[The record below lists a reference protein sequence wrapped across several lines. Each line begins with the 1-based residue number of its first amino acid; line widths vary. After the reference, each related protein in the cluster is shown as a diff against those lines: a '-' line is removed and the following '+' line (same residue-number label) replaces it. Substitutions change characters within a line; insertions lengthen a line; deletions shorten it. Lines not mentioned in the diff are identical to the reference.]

1 MQSQA
6 RPAGGPL
13 LACRQQPAERHTQM
27 TKRGKTPDLMGEL
40 LSGRPAQPE
49 SQPASQTQRQKAKET
64 DERIKATHYLRQS
77 TLYRL
82 EQALLSLRMSTDNR
96 GLNRYDVVEQALQAA
111 LDDLERNGESS
122 ELARRLAQK

>member
-1 MQSQA
+1 
-6 RPAGGPL
+6 
-13 LACRQQPAERHTQM
+13 M

-40 LSGRPAQPE
+40 LSGRPPQAE
-49 SQPASQTQRQKAKET
+49 SQSARETPRQKAKET
-64 DERIKATHYLRQS
+64 DERIKATHYLKQS

-96 GLNRYDVVEQALQAA
+96 GLNRYELVEQALQAA
-111 LDDLERNGESS
+111 LDDFEQHGEES

>member
-1 MQSQA
+1 
-6 RPAGGPL
+6 
-13 LACRQQPAERHTQM
+13 M

-40 LSGRPAQPE
+40 LSGRTAQPESQPE

-96 GLNRYDVVEQALQAA
+96 GLNRYDVVEQAIQAA
-111 LDDLERNGESS
+111 LDDYERNGESS

>member
-1 MQSQA
+1 
-6 RPAGGPL
+6 
-13 LACRQQPAERHTQM
+13 M

-40 LSGRPAQPE
+40 LSGRTAQPE
-49 SQPASQTQRQKAKET
+49 SQPDSQTQRQKAKET

-111 LDDLERNGESS
+111 LDDYERNGESS
-122 ELARRLAQK
+122 DGELRLIAQDRRDRQKGLQHARRRNG

>member
-1 MQSQA
+1 MQSQG
-6 RPAGGPL
+6 RPAGGL
-13 LACRQQPAERHTQM
+13 LLPRRQQPAEGHTQM

-40 LSGRPAQPE
+40 LSGRPA
-49 SQPASQTQRQKAKET
+49 QPASQTQRQKAKET

-82 EQALLSLRMSTDNR
+82 EQALLSLRMSTENR
-96 GLNRYDVVEQALQAA
+96 GLNRYDLVEQALQAA
-111 LDDLERNGESS
+111 LDDFERNGESS

>member
-1 MQSQA
+1 
-6 RPAGGPL
+6 
-13 LACRQQPAERHTQM
+13 M

-96 GLNRYDVVEQALQAA
+96 GLNRYDVVEQAIQAA
-111 LDDLERNGESS
+111 LDDFEHNGESS